1 MQEGQAMLP
10 GAQKIYA
17 AIAGVINDIG
27 TVSKDKVNKQQGFKY
42 RSIDD
47 VYSVL
52 NPALAK
58 NRVFILPEILNE
70 SREIKT
76 TAKGTQMICVILD
89 MKYTIY
95 AEDGSHIQTPLK
107 GEAMDTGD
115 KAINKAMAIAYKYL
129 CFQLFCIPVEDMAD
143 PDADSHELGADKQ
156 TANAAPKSRT
166 STSGKKS
173 SSEGKQSS
181 ARNEKENTTADN
193 GDENGKIT
201 EAMINTIRSEQ
212 KRTGVAEK
220 AILSR
225 LHTKAK
231 KIEDLTVEEFNQV
244 MKIFQVT
251 KDLKQEAADGNK

>member
-1 MQEGQAMLP
+1 M
-10 GAQKIYA
+10 
-17 AIAGVINDIG
+17 
-27 TVSKDKVNKQQGFKY
+27 
-42 RSIDD
+42 
-47 VYSVL
+47 YSVL

-95 AEDGSHIQTPLK
+95 AEDGSHIQTTLK

-143 PDADSHELGADKQ
+143 PDADSHELKGDKQ
-156 TANAAPKSRT
+156 PEKSETRNRT
-166 STSGKKS
+166 SVSGKKKPT
-173 SSEGKQSS
+173 EEKQDSPQ
-181 ARNEKENTTADN
+181 NEKKAADEGN
-193 GDENGKIT
+193 GDGDGKIT
-201 EAMINTIRSEQ
+201 EAMLNTIRSEQ
-212 KRTGVAEK
+212 KRTGVSEK
-220 AILSR
+220 AILAR

-244 MKIFQVT
+244 MKIFEVT
-251 KDLKQEAADGNK
+251 KDLKREASDEHK